1 MVFCVFFPLIF
12 ISFHYMWERHLLD
25 WCDSVWVSVCFCYA
39 HNLCCVLWCVSVSAS
54 VCTICMSASC
64 EEKQVTTFFDL
75 TLTQDVDSGVRA
87 ECWHQK
93 TICHM
98 KQSLFN
104 QYQHFFCFA
113 SKSHAEKVNVF
124 SGCSSCKR
132 RYNCFTFRGLI
143 FLREFLKIP
152 HLFVLFCTKCGL
164 ICLGLATM
172 LSSLHSLLTQQ
183 PCTPPSH
190 SSSCLWV

>member
-1 MVFCVFFPLIF
+1 MSFSLSFSSHF
-12 ISFHYMWERHLLD
+12 ITCEKDTCLTD
-25 WCDSVWVSVCFCYA
+25 VT
-39 HNLCCVLWCVSVSAS
+39 LCGFLFVSAMHIICV
-54 VCTICMSASC
+54 VCCDVFLFLHLCVQYVCQPAVKRSRL
-64 EEKQVTTFFDL
+64 QLFFDL

-190 SSSCLWV
+190 SSSCL